1 MTTQANINQVLF
13 SMSSMPNAPEI
24 TPALIREYHTVLGQ
38 WDDETLELAALHYK
52 STETFFPTPGAL
64 NNKVLDMQMIAAG
77 IPTAAEAWGQ
87 VIGGLKIVDTVLC
100 QEGFDL
106 RNAITGT
113 GEPYFKASRE
123 YNHHRRVC
131 TICKD
136 GGLVEEYS
144 HPVVAETVRLL
155 GGRSMLITDNPA
167 ADRKQ
172 FIDAYR
178 ERVALEG
185 RKFIMPQ
192 KVKNY
197 IEEKQYA
204 LTSAPIKQLAEG
216 MRK

>member
-1 MTTQANINQVLF
+1 
-13 SMSSMPNAPEI
+13 
-24 TPALIREYHTVLGQ
+24 
-38 WDDETLELAALHYK
+38 
-52 STETFFPTPGAL
+52 
-64 NNKVLDMQMIAAG
+64 MQMIAAG

-113 GEPYFKASRE
+113 GGPYLIASRE

-155 GGRSMLITDNPA
+155 GGRAMLITDNPA

-185 RKFIMPQ
+185 RKHIMPQ
-192 KVKNY
+192 RVREY
-197 IEEKQYA
+197 IEDKQRL
-204 LTSAPIKQLAEG
+204 LTTAPIKQLAEG
-216 MRK
+216 MRR